1 MGAPSGRKPARPAH
15 CAGRGHPCG
24 CPHHHGGG
32 GKRAARLARRQIGTI
47 DDLREDARGLRI
59 IAACAGAQV
68 RVGQG
73 LSFGYR
79 VRRAHRSA
87 WGAYRELTQLDLI
100 EISLVA
106 QPMQPL
112 ARVLATDAPF
122 STEETDHGL

>member
-1 MGAPSGRKPARPAH
+1 MLL
-15 CAGRGHPCG
+15 GHD
-24 CPHHHGGG
+24 
-32 GKRAARLARRQIGTI
+32 ARRQIGTI

-87 WGAYRELTQLDLI
+87 CGAYRELTQLDLI